1 MAQLT
6 SDSNKERSEWETK
19 VKYLN
24 NELDGRADRIQA
36 LEEEK
41 NKLAKQSNAAKSKI
55 DISPKKETELER
67 ISSKK

>member
-1 MAQLT
+1 MT

-24 NELDGRADRIQA
+24 NELEGRADRIQA

>member
-24 NELDGRADRIQA
+24 NELEGRADRIQA